1 MLKDI
6 LFNKSKKF
14 DKNIIVSEEEIV
26 SLVKRA
32 RELDDQEAFS
42 ELGMHLSYYI
52 SVFEKKYNIPGSDND
67 EIRQECLV
75 ALWQKAIED
84 FDPSRGKFKAFA
96 VLCIKRHLFSII
108 KGNNQQK
115 RKALNKSISLDQDRS
130 DGEEN
135 LSLGNLL
142 AEDCLAVDEQ
152 YEKDENYSEI
162 ENKLISKLSPLENA
176 VYKLYVKQYKYSEIV
191 EKLKGKIPG
200 VKVNKKA
207 IDNALFRVRQ
217 KSRKISSEINWLDKQ

>member
-6 LFNKSKKF
+6 LFHNKNKKF
-14 DKNIIVSEEEIV
+14 SNKVVISEDEII

-32 RELDDQEAFS
+32 RELDDQEAFDQ
-42 ELGMHLSYYI
+42 LGVYLSYYI
-52 SVFEKKYNIPGSDND
+52 SLFEKKYNIAGSDND
-67 EIRQECLV
+67 EIKQECLV

-84 FDPSRGKFKAFA
+84 FDPTRGKFRSFA

-162 ENKLISKLSPLENA
+162 QSKLMSMLSPLEKE

-191 EKLKGKIPG
+191 EKLKGKIDG

-217 KSRKISSEINWLDKQ
+217 KSRKISSEINWLDK